1 LVAPHCD
8 RGGERLTVAT
18 VDWKLVV
25 AIVALILTA
34 VGVTVGIFA
43 FRLHRR
49 RDERERETERQR
61 RENAQAEQQR
71 FEAAF
76 VGLSVEYEGERRHF
90 VWDGPINLIQGD
102 RPPINM
108 TTAFEDW
115 LREQIQRHDQRLQV
129 YLSQPEDPRGFTVY
143 ERDAD
148 YAWKRRL
155 HGSGRDAQYCLRAH
169 LQP

>member
-1 LVAPHCD
+1 M
-8 RGGERLTVAT
+8 AT

-34 VGVTVGIFA
+34 IGVTVGILA

-49 RDERERETERQR
+49 RDEQERERERRR
-61 RENAQAEQQR
+61 REEAEAERRR
-71 FEAAF
+71 FEEGF
-76 VGLSVEYEGERRHF
+76 VGLSVTYDGELRHF
-90 VWDGPINLIQGD
+90 VWDGPINLIPGD
-102 RPPINM
+102 RPSINM

-129 YLSQPEDPRGFTVY
+129 YLDHPDVLRGFTVY

-148 YAWKRRL
+148 YTWKRRL
-155 HGSGRDAQYCLRAH
+155 HGSGRDAPYCLRAH
-169 LQP
+169 PRP